1 MSHTATNII
10 DLVFDLEG
18 EMLTEDYPFELWT
31 MLCQHVP
38 ALSAPLNVGVLPL
51 RSNEVSV
58 TASLPKR
65 AKLVLRIPADLTD
78 TAATL
83 SGRKLT
89 VSGNELKLGAWKH
102 RAIKYYPTLHAQLV
116 TGDNDEL
123 NFINEIN
130 QQFARMGISGK
141 IICGKRHSLTGP
153 DRQINGYSLVL
164 HDLTP
169 EASMKLQYHGL
180 GESRQFGCGIF
191 VPYKVISSL
200 E

>member
-1 MSHTATNII
+1 MSTSSTDII

-18 EMLTEDYPFELWT
+18 EMLAEDYPFELWT
-31 MLCQHVP
+31 TLCQLVP
-38 ALSAPLNVGVLPL
+38 ALSQISNIGVLPL
-51 RSNEVSV
+51 RGIEQSV

-65 AKLVLRIPADLTD
+65 AKLALRLPLSLAD
-78 TAATL
+78 TAIVL
-83 SGRKLT
+83 SGQQLS

-102 RAIKYYPTLHAQLV
+102 RAIKYYPTIHAQLV
-116 TGDNDEL
+116 TGDADEL
-123 NFINEIN
+123 IFMNEIN
-130 QQFARMGISGK
+130 QQFAQMGITGK

-153 DRQINGYSLVL
+153 AHQINGYSLVL

-180 GESRQFGCGIF
+180 GESRHFGCGIF

>member
-1 MSHTATNII
+1 MSASSTDII

-18 EMLTEDYPFELWT
+18 DMLAEDYPFELWET
-31 MLCQHVP
+31 LCQLAP
-38 ALSAPLNVGVLPL
+38 ALSEIGNIGVLPL
-51 RSNEVSV
+51 RSIEQSV

-65 AKLVLRIPADLTD
+65 AKLVLRIPSDLAD
-78 TAATL
+78 AASVL
-83 SGRKLT
+83 SGQQLT
-89 VSGNELKLGAWKH
+89 VSGNQLKIGAWKH
-102 RAIKYYPTLHAQLV
+102 RSIKYYPTIHAQLV
-116 TGDNDEL
+116 TGDADEL

-130 QQFARMGISGK
+130 QQFAQMGISGK
-141 IICGKRHSLTGP
+141 IICGKRHSLTGTTQ
-153 DRQINGYSLVL
+153 QINGYSLVL

>member
-1 MSHTATNII
+1 MNNASSDII

-18 EMLTEDYPFELWT
+18 NMLDEDYPFELWAT
-31 MLCQHVP
+31 LCQLAP
-38 ALSAPLNVGVLPL
+38 ALSEIRNLGVLPL
-51 RSNEVSV
+51 RSIEQSV

-65 AKLVLRIPADLTD
+65 AKLVLRIPSDLAD
-78 TAATL
+78 TASAL
-83 SGRKLT
+83 SGQQLT
-89 VSGNELKLGAWKH
+89 VSGNTLKLGAWKH
-102 RAIKYYPTLHAQLV
+102 RTIKYYPTIHAQLV
-116 TGDNDEL
+116 TGDSDEL

-130 QQFARMGISGK
+130 QQFEQMGITGK
-141 IICGKRHSLTGP
+141 IICGKRHNLTGP
-153 DRQINGYSLVL
+153 TQQINGYSLVL

-180 GESRQFGCGIF
+180 GESRHFGCGIF

>member
-18 EMLTEDYPFELWT
+18 QMLTADYPFELWDT
-31 MLCQHVP
+31 LCQLVP
-38 ALSAPLNVGVLPL
+38 ALSAHPNIGVLPL
-51 RSNEVSV
+51 RSIEQSV

-65 AKLVLRIPADLTD
+65 AKLVLRIPSDLAD
-78 TAATL
+78 TAAAL
-83 SGRKLT
+83 SGRQLN
-89 VSGNELKLGAWKH
+89 VSGSQLKLGAWKH
-102 RAIKYYPTLHAQLV
+102 RAIKYYPTIHAQLV
-116 TGDNDEL
+116 TGDADEMR
-123 NFINEIN
+123 FIDEIN
-130 QQFARMGISGK
+130 QQFTQMGISGK
-141 IICGKRHSLTGP
+141 IICGKRHTLSGP
-153 DRQINGYSLVL
+153 ARQIKGYSLVL

-169 EASMKLQYHGL
+169 EASMKLQHHGL

>member
-18 EMLTEDYPFELWT
+18 QMLTADYPFELWDT
-31 MLCQHVP
+31 LCQLVP
-38 ALSAPLNVGVLPL
+38 ALSAHPNIGVLPL
-51 RSNEVSV
+51 RSIEQSV

-65 AKLVLRIPADLTD
+65 AKLVLRIPSDLAD
-78 TAATL
+78 TAAAL
-83 SGRKLT
+83 SGRQLN
-89 VSGNELKLGAWKH
+89 VSGNQLKLGVCKH
-102 RAIKYYPTLHAQLV
+102 RAIKYYPTIHAQLV
-116 TGDNDEL
+116 TGDADEMR
-123 NFINEIN
+123 FINEIN
-130 QQFARMGISGK
+130 QQFTQMGISGK
-141 IICGKRHSLTGP
+141 IICGKRHTLSGP
-153 DRQINGYSLVL
+153 AQQINGYSLVL

-169 EASMKLQYHGL
+169 EASMKLQHHGL